1 MIAPFLTELPV
12 CADIKSAA
20 ECLSCAALKRMQA
33 PLGNVQIIDWNK
45 GYLEII
51 AQTGSGKNFFQGALI
66 APRTN

>member
-1 MIAPFLTELPV
+1 
-12 CADIKSAA
+12 
-20 ECLSCAALKRMQA
+20 MQA